1 MAKVTYK
8 PADGES
14 KDTTQFGYDFKGGK
28 AVEVTD
34 AAHLRKFR
42 GNRFFEVSETKAEA
56 KKAEEQAPAPAS
68 DPTTPQPNT
77 TSELQAVHR
86 GRGTF
91 SIMQGADEIREG
103 LSKEEADKFN
113 KLSPEDRAKFINP

>member
-1 MAKVTYK
+1 MAKVKYK

-14 KDTTQFGYDFKGGK
+14 DQTSQFGYDFKGGK
-28 AVEVTD
+28 AVEVD
-34 AAHLRKFR
+34 DPLHLAKFR

-56 KKAEEQAPAPAS
+56 KKVEEAKPEPTGPA
-68 DPTTPQPNT
+68 T

-86 GRGTF
+86 GRGNF
-91 SIMQGADEIREG
+91 SIMQGAEEIREG

-113 KLSPEDRAKFINP
+113 KLSSEDRAKQINP